1 MAIIVDLNKTIVR
14 DEQPIVKTIKYINSL
29 SEPVY
34 IVSGSHESKRFEIER
49 MLLSY
54 GVKYTKLYLNPRE
67 YDDEEFKYTV
77 GKSLK
82 PINMAIDNSK
92 KARAKYESLG
102 IPTMHP
108 ENLPDMDK
116 FWIVSS

>member
-14 DEQPIVKTIKYINSL
+14 DGQPISKTIKYINSL

-34 IVSGSHESKRFEIER
+34 IVSGSHISKKFEIER
-49 MLLSY
+49 MLLNY
-54 GVKYTKLYLNPRE
+54 GIKYTSLYLNPHE
-67 YDDEEFKYTV
+67 YDDDEFKYTV
-77 GKSLK
+77 GKSLR

-102 IPTMHP
+102 IPAIHP
-108 ENLPDMDK
+108 DDLPEIDK
-116 FWIVSS
+116 FWTL